1 MDCKKYIGMD
11 VHQASISIAV
21 RDATGKVVAESGI
34 ETKAAT
40 ILAFIRGIQGSL
52 WISFEEGTSAAW
64 LYDLLKPHV
73 IKVIV
78 CDPRKNALLNA
89 GNKNDRVD
97 ARKLSDLLRAGL
109 VTPVYHGESGVRT
122 LRELCRGYLTI
133 NKDLTRVMNRLKA
146 LYRSWA
152 IPCAGDKVY
161 SPRHRNTWLEKLSE
175 AGVRRRAERL
185 YQQLDALV
193 QIRREARRELL
204 AESGKHPATQ
214 LLRQIPR
221 LGPIRVALL
230 IALVQ
235 TPHGF
240 RTKRQ
245 LWAYCGLA
253 LQTRASGEYRFT
265 GGELQHSKRLP
276 ALRGLNVN
284 HNHDLK
290 NVFKSAATQ
299 VSTSPDALG
308 DFYRSL
314 LAKGMKPAMAR
325 LTLARKMAAIVLT
338 IWKKGERFDP
348 GELKRQPLERVMRG
362 DAQLRVMPGAGL
374 SILEALG

>member
-1 MDCKKYIGMD
+1 MDREKYIAMD
-11 VHQASISIAV
+11 VHQASISVAV
-21 RDATGKVVAESGI
+21 RDAAGKLIVESII

-52 WISFEEGTSAAW
+52 WITFEEGTSAAW

-73 IKVIV
+73 TKVIV

-109 VTPVYHGESGVRT
+109 LTPVYHGESGVRT
-122 LRELCRGYLTI
+122 LRELCRSYLTI

-175 AGVRRRAERL
+175 AGVRRRAEQL

-204 AESGKHPATQ
+204 AESQKHPATP

-230 IALVQ
+230 IALIQ
-235 TPHGF
+235 TPHRF

-265 GGELQHSKRLP
+265 GGEPQHSKRLP

-290 NVFKSAATQ
+290 NVFKSAATH
-299 VSTSPDALG
+299 VSTSTDPLG

-314 LAKGMKPAMAR
+314 LAKGMKPTMAR
-325 LTLARKMAAIVLT
+325 LTLARKMAAIVLSV
-338 IWKKGERFDP
+338 WKKGARFDP
-348 GELKRQPLERVMRG
+348 GELKQQ
-362 DAQLRVMPGAGL
+362 AA
-374 SILEALG
+374 

>member
-1 MDCKKYIGMD
+1 MD
-11 VHQASISIAV
+11 VPQISTSIAV
-21 RDATGKVVAESGI
+21 IDAAGKLLMECII

-40 ILAFIRGIQGSL
+40 VLEFVQGIRGSL
-52 WISFEEGTSAAW
+52 WVTFEEGTSAAW

-73 IKVIV
+73 TKVIV

-122 LRELCRGYLTI
+122 LRELGRSYLTI

-152 IPCAGDKVY
+152 IPCAGEKVY
-161 SPRHRNTWLEKLSE
+161 SPRHRNAWLEKLSE
-175 AGVRRRAERL
+175 PGVRRRAQQL

-204 AESGKHPATQ
+204 TESQKHPATQ
-214 LLRQIPR
+214 LLRQVPR

-230 IALVQ
+230 IALLQ
-235 TPHGF
+235 TPHRF

-253 LQTRASGEYRFT
+253 LRTRSSGEYRYT
-265 GGELQHSKRLP
+265 GGQLQHARKPP

-290 NVFKSAATQ
+290 NLFKSAATQ
-299 VSTSPDALG
+299 AGTSKDDPLG
-308 DFYRSL
+308 QFYQNL
-314 LAKGMKPAMAR
+314 LAKGMQPPMAR
-325 LTLARKMAAIVLT
+325 LTLARKIAAIALK

-348 GELKRQPLERVMRG
+348 AKLKQQ
-362 DAQLRVMPGAGL
+362 AA
-374 SILEALG
+374 